1 MELIDFIL
9 HVDDHLLEFITNY
22 GIWIYGILFLI
33 IFVETGLVVM
43 PFLPGDSLLFA
54 AGALAASTGAMDPW
68 LLGLLLFIAAVLGD
82 TLNYHIGKY
91 IGPRVF
97 EIESRFINKNHL
109 INTQKFFDKHGGKTI
124 IFARFVPFARTFA
137 PFVAGASSMNYKYFL
152 SYNVIG
158 AFCWIGS
165 FITLGYLFGNMPIVK
180 DNFTYLIFGI
190 IILSVLPGV
199 IGFIRHKF
207 FPKKDLNA

>member
-22 GIWIYGILFLI
+22 GIWIYAILFLI

-68 LLGLLLFIAAVLGD
+68 VLIPLLFVAAVLGD

-97 EIESRFINKNHL
+97 EIESRFINKKHL
-109 INTQKFFDKHGGKTI
+109 LATQQFFTRHGGKTI

-137 PFVAGASSMNYKYFL
+137 PFVAGAGSMNYKYFL
-152 SYNVIG
+152 TYNVVG
-158 AFCWIGS
+158 AFAWISS
-165 FITLGYLFGNMPIVK
+165 FVILGYMFGNMPIVK

-199 IGFIRHKF
+199 IGFIQQKL
-207 FPKKDLNA
+207 KKSKTA

>member
-22 GIWIYGILFLI
+22 GIWIYAILFLI

-68 LLGLLLFIAAVLGD
+68 VLIPLLFVAAVLGD

-97 EIESRFINKNHL
+97 EIESRFINKKHL
-109 INTQKFFDKHGGKTI
+109 LATQQFFARHVGKTI

-137 PFVAGASSMNYKYFL
+137 PFVAGAGSMNYKYFL
-152 SYNVIG
+152 TYNVVG
-158 AFCWIGS
+158 AFAWIGS
-165 FITLGYLFGNMPIVK
+165 FVILGYMFGNMPIVK

-199 IGFIRHKF
+199 IGFIQQKL
-207 FPKKDLNA
+207 KKSKTA

>member
-22 GIWIYGILFLI
+22 GIWIYAILFLI

-54 AGALAASTGAMDPW
+54 AGALAASTGVMDPFV
-68 LLGLLLFIAAVLGD
+68 LVMLLFTAAVLGD
-82 TLNYHIGKY
+82 TLNYHIGKF

-97 EIESRFINKNHL
+97 EMESRFINKKHL
-109 INTQKFFDKHGGKTI
+109 HYTQKFFEKHGGKTI

-137 PFVAGASSMNYKYFL
+137 PFVAGAGNMNYKFFL
-152 SYNVIG
+152 SFNVIG
-158 AFCWIGS
+158 AICWVGS

-180 DNFTYLIFGI
+180 DNFTHLIFGI
-190 IILSVLPGV
+190 IIISVLPGI
-199 IGFIRHKF
+199 IGFIRQKL
-207 FPKKDLNA
+207 KKSH

>member
-9 HVDDHLLEFITNY
+9 HVDAHLLEFIINY
-22 GIWIYGILFLI
+22 GVWIYAILFLI

-68 LLGLLLFIAAVLGD
+68 LLGGLLFIAAVLGD

-97 EIESRFINKNHL
+97 EIESRFINKKHL
-109 INTQKFFDKHGGKTI
+109 IATQQFFAKHGGKTI

-137 PFVAGASSMNYKYFL
+137 PFVAGAGSMNYKYFL
-152 SYNVIG
+152 TYNVVG

-180 DNFTYLIFGI
+180 ENFTYLIFGI

-199 IGFIRHKF
+199 IGFARQKL
-207 FPKKDLNA
+207 KKQVRA

>member
-1 MELIDFIL
+1 MPLIDFIL
-9 HVDDHLLEFITNY
+9 HIDQHLLEFITNY
-22 GIWIYGILFLI
+22 GIWIYAILFLI
-33 IFVETGLVVM
+33 IFVETGFVVM

-54 AGALAASTGAMDPW
+54 AGALAASTGAMNPW
-68 LLGLLLFIAAVLGD
+68 ILILLLFVAAVLGD

-97 EIESRFINKNHL
+97 EIDSKFINKKHL
-109 INTQKFFDKHGGKTI
+109 FATQQFFEKHGGKTI

-137 PFVAGASSMNYKYFL
+137 PFVAGTGQMNYKYFL
-152 SYNVIG
+152 TYNMVG
-158 AFCWIGS
+158 GFLWISS
-165 FITLGYLFGNMPIVK
+165 FITLGYLFGNMPIIK

-199 IGFIRHKF
+199 IGFIKS
-207 FPKKDLNA
+207 KMTKQS

>member
-22 GIWIYGILFLI
+22 GIWIYAILFLI

-68 LLGLLLFIAAVLGD
+68 VLIPLLFAAAVLGD

-97 EIESRFINKNHL
+97 EIESRFINKQYL
-109 INTQKFFDKHGGKTI
+109 TYTQKFFEKHGGKTI

-137 PFVAGASSMNYKYFL
+137 PFVAGAGSMNYKYFL
-152 SYNVIG
+152 TYNVVG
-158 AFCWIGS
+158 ALLWISS
-165 FITLGYLFGNMPIVK
+165 FVILGYMFGNMPIIK

-190 IILSVLPGV
+190 IILSVMPGIV
-199 IGFIRHKF
+199 GFIQQKL
-207 FPKKDLNA
+207 KKSKPA

>member
-9 HVDDHLLEFITNY
+9 HVDAHLLEFITNY
-22 GIWIYGILFLI
+22 GVWIYAILFLI

-68 LLGLLLFIAAVLGD
+68 LLGGLLFIAAVLGD

-97 EIESRFINKNHL
+97 EIESRFINKKHL
-109 INTQKFFDKHGGKTI
+109 ISTQQFFAKHGGKTI

-137 PFVAGASSMNYKYFL
+137 PFVAGAGSMNYKYFL
-152 SYNVIG
+152 TYNVVG

-180 DNFTYLIFGI
+180 ENFTYLIFGI

-199 IGFIRHKF
+199 IGFARQKL
-207 FPKKDLNA
+207 KKQVRA